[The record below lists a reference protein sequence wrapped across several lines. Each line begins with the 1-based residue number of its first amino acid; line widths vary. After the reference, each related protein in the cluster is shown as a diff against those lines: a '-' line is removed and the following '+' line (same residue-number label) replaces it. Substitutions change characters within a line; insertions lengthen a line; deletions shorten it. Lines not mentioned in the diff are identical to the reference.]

1 MYVGR
6 EDSFLLRKISLNS
19 TRFQTSSRSKLEKK
33 IHLTMALLFFFRAVG
48 GDMGRQ
54 ARERERETNSL
65 NFPQKIIEFS
75 TRIFLW
81 KKNN

>member
-1 MYVGR
+1 
-6 EDSFLLRKISLNS
+6 L
-19 TRFQTSSRSKLEKK
+19 KK
-33 IHLTMALLFFFRAVG
+33 KKHLTRALFIYFRAVG

-54 ARERERETNSL
+54 AGERDTNSL

-75 TRIFLW
+75 IRIFLW